1 MSSDNGG
8 VKNNTRFVYRLKGF
22 NDKWIKTTS
31 SNSHIT
37 YMGLPAGHYKLCV
50 RMLND
55 DGTMGDTESQLDI
68 TIKGTWYT
76 SWWAI
81 LLYLLLI
88 VLAIWLVWTLRVK
101 RQQLQDDKESI
112 EELKQDISSPEEE
125 EIEEAILMDDDN

>member
-1 MSSDNGG
+1 
-8 VKNNTRFVYRLKGF
+8 
-22 NDKWIKTTS
+22 
-31 SNSHIT
+31 
-37 YMGLPAGHYKLCV
+37 MGLPAGHYKLCV